1 MNAAVAAA
9 AAIAGVLTG
18 VIAMLAFRW
27 SERDQARPTRSSLH
41 TEAVLPPGVD
51 TVLSVL
57 RSSAVVLDEAD
68 AVVKASS
75 AAYALGLVRGGE
87 LAVEPMLKMARE
99 TRRDGE
105 IRQVDLDLPRRGTG
119 RGDALAVSARVAPLG
134 SRLVLLLVED
144 MTEARRI
151 EAVRRDF
158 VANVSHELKTP
169 VGALSL
175 LSEAVL
181 DAADD
186 PEAVERFAGRM
197 QYESNRL
204 TSLVQELIDL
214 SRVQND
220 DPMGD
225 SERVGVDELMA
236 EAVDRCRQSASSKQI
251 TLVAGSTS
259 QDSGS
264 GSDSGSGEDGGL
276 YLWGNRSQL
285 AAALG
290 NLVENA
296 VNYSPARTRVG
307 IAGRRVPAPGG
318 DLIEI
323 SVSDQGIGISERDKE
338 RVFERF
344 YRVDPARSRATG
356 GTGLGLA
363 IVKHVAASHGG
374 EVTVWSAEGQ
384 GSTFTLR
391 LPEAGRR
398 ASRTAQQGRDDGSR
412 PGTLREPADVED
424 EDDVA
429 AAAASEL
436 PSTAGPDDPAASSAE
451 QASPSAEAS
460 PSADEADEAEE
471 PDVLKPVEGPDE
483 AERSDEPR
491 EPHAHGEENAGPAA
505 GEHGGSGES
514 PRASES
520 VTACEGVGS
529 EAASDDPEGPGGPGR
544 RDPGGP
550 VEAGGTSAT
559 GDPAPG
565 EPRDPGST
573 AKPATWDRTGPEAA
587 TSDQPGAAATAVGP
601 RAPGGPGPA
610 LEAASGEPQ
619 RPQEQRS
626 SGDAVTRSARQTAA
640 ASGSPA
646 GPAHPERQH
655 TARPDSASVSAAGSV
670 PPSAERVFRPSG
682 PQFAQPRGLP
692 RTPEETAPEV
702 LP

>member
-1 MNAAVAAA
+1 MNAALAAA
-9 AAIAGVLTG
+9 AAIAGVCTG

-27 SERDQARPTRSSLH
+27 SEREQNRPTRSSLH

-57 RSSAVVLDEAD
+57 RSSAVVLDEED

-75 AAYALGLVRGGE
+75 AAYALGLVRGGK
-87 LAVEPMLKMARE
+87 LGVEPMLRMAQD

-197 QYESNRL
+197 QYESTRL

-220 DPMGD
+220 DPLED
-225 SERVGVDELMA
+225 SEPVGVYELVA
-236 EAVDRCRQSASSKQI
+236 EAIDRCRQSADSKHI
-251 TLVAGSTS
+251 TLASLG
-259 QDSGS
+259 
-264 GSDSGSGEDGGL
+264 GSGEGADGL
-276 YLWGNRSQL
+276 YVWGNRSQL

-307 IAGRRVPAPGG
+307 IAGRRVAAPGG
-318 DLIEI
+318 DFIEI

-391 LPEAGRR
+391 LPEAASARER
-398 ASRTAQQGRDDGSR
+398 AEEEKRGRDRLSGA
-412 PGTLREPADVED
+412 LQKPADFEESEESDDSEGPED
-424 EDDVA
+424 LTELKDFKEPGPDPEA
-429 AAAASEL
+429 QERSHKEGAPAPEPRPQSPPYRHEPPFYPSASSA
-436 PSTAGPDDPAASSAE
+436 PSTASS
-451 QASPSAEAS
+451 
-460 PSADEADEAEE
+460 
-471 PDVLKPVEGPDE
+471 L
-483 AERSDEPR
+483 PR
-491 EPHAHGEENAGPAA
+491 EPLRAP
-505 GEHGGSGES
+505 ES
-514 PRASES
+514 A
-520 VTACEGVGS
+520 
-529 EAASDDPEGPGGPGR
+529 
-544 RDPGGP
+544 
-550 VEAGGTSAT
+550 
-559 GDPAPG
+559 
-565 EPRDPGST
+565 
-573 AKPATWDRTGPEAA
+573 PEAF
-587 TSDQPGAAATAVGP
+587 P
-601 RAPGGPGPA
+601 
-610 LEAASGEPQ
+610 
-619 RPQEQRS
+619 
-626 SGDAVTRSARQTAA
+626 
-640 ASGSPA
+640 
-646 GPAHPERQH
+646 
-655 TARPDSASVSAAGSV
+655 
-670 PPSAERVFRPSG
+670 
-682 PQFAQPRGLP
+682 
-692 RTPEETAPEV
+692 
-702 LP
+702 

>member
-9 AAIAGVLTG
+9 AAIAGVMTG

-57 RSSAVVLDEAD
+57 RSSAVVLDESD
-68 AVVKASS
+68 EVVKASS
-75 AAYALGLVRGGE
+75 AAYALGLVRGGR
-87 LAVEPMLKMARE
+87 LAVEPMLKMAHE

-119 RGDALAVSARVAPLG
+119 RGEALAVSARVAPLG
-134 SRLVLLLVED
+134 SRLVMLLVED

-197 QYESNRL
+197 QYEATRL

-220 DPMGD
+220 DPLGD
-225 SERVGVDELMA
+225 AEQVGVDELVD
-236 EAVDRCRQSASSKQI
+236 EAIDRCRQSASSKQI
-251 TLVAGSTS
+251 ALVAGRSGGGGAGTAT
-259 QDSGS
+259 SGS
-264 GSDSGSGEDGGL
+264 AEDGL
-276 YLWGNRSQL
+276 HVWGNRSQL

-307 IAGRRVPAPGG
+307 IAGRRVAAPGG
-318 DLIEI
+318 DFIEI

-391 LPEAGRR
+391 LPE
-398 ASRTAQQGRDDGSR
+398 
-412 PGTLREPADVED
+412 
-424 EDDVA
+424 
-429 AAAASEL
+429 
-436 PSTAGPDDPAASSAE
+436 
-451 QASPSAEAS
+451 
-460 PSADEADEAEE
+460 
-471 PDVLKPVEGPDE
+471 
-483 AERSDEPR
+483 
-491 EPHAHGEENAGPAA
+491 
-505 GEHGGSGES
+505 
-514 PRASES
+514 
-520 VTACEGVGS
+520 
-529 EAASDDPEGPGGPGR
+529 GGPGR
-544 RDPGGP
+544 SRAESRKSGSARPPEDVDEEPDDFDDADDPLDEGGRNGGADRAGQP
-550 VEAGGTSAT
+550 VP
-559 GDPAPG
+559 GDPDG
-565 EPRDPGST
+565 RSDPHGS
-573 AKPATWDRTGPEAA
+573 ADGP
-587 TSDQPGAAATAVGP
+587 DAAAPDEPDKPDNPAETSGVA
-601 RAPGGPGPA
+601 APEGQRHFRGSSGPA
-610 LEAASGEPQ
+610 GLRREPSPAAS
-619 RPQEQRS
+619 
-626 SGDAVTRSARQTAA
+626 AA
-640 ASGSPA
+640 PA
-646 GPAHPERQH
+646 AP
-655 TARPDSASVSAAGSV
+655 SASSSPTSS
-670 PPSAERVFRPSG
+670 PPSYSSPSPSSSSRPS
-682 PQFAQPRGLP
+682 PSLFTTPRGLP
-692 RTPEETAPEV
+692 RAPETAPEV